1 MNERRQLRRFSL
13 KLKAHYTGEDTIDN
27 WKECIILDVTYNGM
41 GLKFPSGETIR
52 VGTPI
57 YLAIAIEQAL
67 RPVRLRGV
75 IKWEEEGA
83 DGCICGVELGEIMD
97 EVTWNNLVHY
107 MS

>member
-1 MNERRQLRRFSL
+1 MSERRQLRRFSL
-13 KLKAHYTGEDTIDN
+13 KLKAQYSFDEEREN
-27 WKECIILDVTYNGM
+27 WKECSIVDVTYNGM
-41 GLKFPSGETIR
+41 GLKFPLRETIK

-57 YLAIAIEQAL
+57 FLAIIVDEAV

-75 IKWEEEGA
+75 IKWGGEGPA
-83 DGCICGVELGEIMD
+83 GCVCGVELAQIVD